1 MMANLFH
8 MGGPLFM
15 GILTV
20 LLVVLLAVS
29 VYFFIAIASGK
40 AGDKENFKHQL
51 SYVKSIGLF
60 TMITG
65 ILGQLIGLLSAFQAI
80 EEVGDISPAMLAG
93 GLKVSMITTLY
104 GVFIY
109 LFSIVLWFLLD
120 LWYLKKSGK

>member
-1 MMANLFH
+1 
-8 MGGPLFM
+8 M

>member
-1 MMANLFH
+1 MANLFH

-29 VYFFIAIASGK
+29 VYFFITIASGK

-65 ILGQLIGLLSAFQAI
+65 ILGQLIGLLSAFKAI
-80 EEVGDISPAMLAG
+80 EEVGDISPALLAG

-109 LFSIVLWFLLD
+109 LFSIVIWFLLD

>member
-15 GILTV
+15 GILTF
-20 LLVVLLAVS
+20 LLVVMLAVS
-29 VYFFIAIASGK
+29 VYFFVAISSGK
-40 AGDKENFKHQL
+40 ANDKENFIHRL
-51 SYVKSIGLF
+51 GYVKSIGLF

-65 ILGQLIGLLSAFQAI
+65 ILGQLIGLLSAFKAI
-80 EEVGDISPAMLAG
+80 EEVGDISPALLAG

-109 LFSIVLWFLLD
+109 LLSIIIWFLLD
-120 LWYLKKSGK
+120 LWYNKKSAQ